1 MKKWQKKIARQFDCD
16 GMEALSNIDLTQDER
31 EYLST
36 LQRLRDG
43 VQDMRAVPEITDAQF
58 SAFMDGIREGIE
70 ARPSGYR
77 GLWAAV
83 SMVTAAIVI
92 AFSLFAVLDTF
103 HLRGKLPAVQA
114 EVEKATTEIQ
124 GATVNSYTSDDGTAV
139 VWVNNA
145 TVDRVN
151 LW

>member
-1 MKKWQKKIARQFDCD
+1 MKKWQKDLAQQFDHD
-16 GMEALSNIDLTQDER
+16 GMDALSSASLTHEEQ

-43 VQDMRAVPEITDAQF
+43 VQEIKTTPEITDAQF
-58 SAFMDGIREGIE
+58 SAFMSGIREGIE
-70 ARPSGYR
+70 ARPTGYR

-83 SMVTAAIVI
+83 SMVTAALVI

-103 HLRGKLPAVQA
+103 HQRGKLPAVQA

-139 VWVNNA
+139 VWVNDA